1 MPKLSVPD
9 MSCSHCVSAVTK
21 AVKDV
26 DAAAEVAVD
35 LDTKTVT
42 IRSDATAEALAAAL
56 SEAGYES
63 QSAA

>member
-1 MPKLSVPD
+1 MLKLSVPD

-63 QSAA
+63 QPAA